1 MPYLS
6 AYCVSKYG
14 IADLSDA
21 LRREMHPWGVRVS
34 IIEAGAHRTKLISGD
49 VLAEQWRSQWN
60 ELSDELKREY
70 GQEGLR
76 KGSFLPCYLIHIFNV
91 TKMPSSHS

>member
-1 MPYLS
+1 MPYLP

-14 IADLSDA
+14 IAAFSDA

-34 IIEAGAHRTKLISGD
+34 IIEAGAHRTKLLSCD
-49 VLAEQWRSQWN
+49 VLEKQWRSQWN

-70 GQEGLR
+70 GQEGLQ
-76 KGSFLPCYLIHIFNV
+76 KGSFLPCYVIFFIQL
-91 TKMPSSHS
+91 MCLFSHS